1 MIRKETAMKTI
12 IFAAIL
18 FLATPVFADP
28 VTLTDAQMDGITA
41 AGTFSYQLPT
51 FEAMLAL
58 AIANSSGP
66 YETTSTST
74 DTGPTWSWSRSFS
87 CASSA
92 PGVC

>member
-1 MIRKETAMKTI
+1 MKAI
-12 IFAAIL
+12 IFVAML
-18 FLATPVFADP
+18 FLATPVFAAP
-28 VTLTDAQMDGITA
+28 VTLTDAQMDGVTA

-66 YETTSTST
+66 YETTATTT
-74 DTGPTWSWSRSFS
+74 DTGPTWSWSHSFS

>member
-1 MIRKETAMKTI
+1 MKAI
-12 IFAAIL
+12 IFVAML

-28 VTLTDAQMDGITA
+28 VTLTDAQMDGVTA
-41 AGTFSYQLPT
+41 SGTFSYQLPT

-74 DTGPTWSWSRSFS
+74 DTAPTWSWSHSFS